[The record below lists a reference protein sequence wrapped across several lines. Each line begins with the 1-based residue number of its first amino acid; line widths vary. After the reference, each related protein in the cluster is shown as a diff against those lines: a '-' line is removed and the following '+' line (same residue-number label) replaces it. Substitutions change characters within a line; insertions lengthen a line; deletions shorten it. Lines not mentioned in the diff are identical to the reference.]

1 MNNTVVHFVSLS
13 LLFIFFAFLFDLVNF
28 ILSSYLKVLVVSSVE
43 EV

>member
-13 LLFIFFAFLFDLVNF
+13 LLFIVFAFLFDLVNF
-28 ILSSYLKVLVVSSVE
+28 VLSSYFKVLVESSVE